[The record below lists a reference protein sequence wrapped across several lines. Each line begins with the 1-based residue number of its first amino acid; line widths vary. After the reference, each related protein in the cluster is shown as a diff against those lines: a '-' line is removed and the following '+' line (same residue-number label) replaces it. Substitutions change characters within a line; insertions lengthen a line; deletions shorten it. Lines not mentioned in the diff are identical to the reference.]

1 MTETTLPTLPKPP
14 LPTFATLNYFKN
26 QIIKKRV
33 EKMIMSGYHFQL
45 KPKN

>member
-26 QIIKKRV
+26 QIIKKGGENNNVRV
-33 EKMIMSGYHFQL
+33 SFSVKS
-45 KPKN
+45 PN